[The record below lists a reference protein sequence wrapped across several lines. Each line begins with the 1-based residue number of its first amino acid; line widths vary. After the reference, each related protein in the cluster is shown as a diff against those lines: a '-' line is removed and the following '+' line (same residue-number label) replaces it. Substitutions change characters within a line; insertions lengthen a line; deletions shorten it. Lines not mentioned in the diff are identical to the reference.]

1 MGSEMQRKNG
11 PGVPPVETMA
21 QGAENATEMSA
32 ATDTFWQSTFEE
44 HASSVLAFLTSRL
57 GRRDQ
62 AEDLLQETFVRA
74 IRSRHRLRDAS
85 KVRSYLFSTA
95 YRLILNQARGK
106 RQLLFSEMSDEGRRP
121 LEQGLQ
127 AETATPEEVVELSRV
142 AERLAQVA
150 RGMSPALRRAFEGA
164 VLEQK
169 PYEEIAEENGWT
181 REQVRV
187 NVCRAR
193 KRAIAELR
201 DLLKLEGNI
210 S

>member
-1 MGSEMQRKNG
+1 MAR
-11 PGVPPVETMA
+11 GVEKTS
-21 QGAENATEMSA
+21 EMSA

-44 HASSVLAFLTSRL
+44 HASSLLAFLTSRL

-95 YRLILNQARGK
+95 YRLILNRARRK
-106 RQLLFSEMSDEGRRP
+106 RHLLFSEISAEDRRP
-121 LEQGLQ
+121 MEQALEGV
-127 AETATPEEVVELSRV
+127 TATPEEVVELSRV
-142 AERLAQVA
+142 EERLAQVA
-150 RGMSPALRRAFEGA
+150 RGMSPVLRRAFEGA

-169 PYEEIAEENGWT
+169 PYAQIAEENGWT

-201 DLLKLEGNI
+201 DLLKLEGEI